1 MAKKKKKKKGL
12 RRPTIKELGITKEQK
27 ALRNE
32 VNKLAKRVN
41 TSFNTLRSAGYFN
54 MYASKQLIDK
64 LSISKLD
71 NFLSRKNDIIVH
83 TYDINKLTILKDLLT
98 KFIKS
103 KSSTV
108 KGINN
113 IRREQTIELGL
124 TLDIEPEESSRLLEI
139 FEDENYLTIQ
149 DLVIPSDM
157 WALIVEAKEYNY
169 SQDKF
174 IDLFEKN
181 ISTIPD
187 DNFRNALQSI
197 YDKYV

>member
-1 MAKKKKKKKGL
+1 MSKKRKKGL
-12 RRPTIKELGITKEQK
+12 RRPTRKELGITKEQK
-27 ALRNE
+27 ALHNE
-32 VNKLAKRVN
+32 VKLLAKRVN
-41 TSFNTLRSAGYFN
+41 TSFKTLRSTGYFN
-54 MYASKQLIDK
+54 MYSSKQLIDK
-64 LSISKLD
+64 LSISKLE
-71 NFLSRKNDIIVH
+71 NFLSKKNDIIVH
-83 TYDINKLTILKDLLT
+83 TYDINKLNILKDLLN

-103 KSSTV
+103 KSSTI
-108 KGINN
+108 KGINK

-139 FEDENYLTIQ
+139 FEDENYTTIQ
-149 DLVIPSDM
+149 DYVIPSDI
-157 WALIVEAKEYNY
+157 WALIVEAKEHNY

-187 DNFRNALQSI
+187 DNFRQALQSI

>member
-1 MAKKKKKKKGL
+1 MAKKRKKGFHRSSL
-12 RRPTIKELGITKEQK
+12 KDRGITKEQK
-27 ALRNE
+27 ALHNE

-41 TSFNTLRSAGYFN
+41 ASFNTLRTAGYFN
-54 MYASKQLIDK
+54 MYSSKQLIDK
-64 LSISKLD
+64 LSISKLE

-83 TYDINKLTILKDLLT
+83 TYDVNKLNILKDLLN
-98 KFIKS
+98 KFLKS
-103 KSSTV
+103 KSSTI

-139 FEDENYLTIQ
+139 FEDENYTTIQ
-149 DLVIPSDM
+149 DFVVPSDM
-157 WALIVEAKEYNY
+157 WALIVEAKEHNY
-169 SQDKF
+169 TKDKF

-187 DNFRNALQSI
+187 DNFRQALQSI

>member
-1 MAKKKKKKKGL
+1 MAKKRKKGFHRSSL
-12 RRPTIKELGITKEQK
+12 KDRGITKEQK

-41 TSFNTLRSAGYFN
+41 VSFNTLRSAGYLN

-64 LSISKLD
+64 LSISKLE

-83 TYDINKLTILKDLLT
+83 TYDIDKLNILKDLLN

-103 KSSTV
+103 KSSTI

-113 IRREQTIELGL
+113 IRREQKIELGL

-139 FEDENYLTIQ
+139 FEDENYTTIQ
-149 DLVIPSDM
+149 NVVPPSDI
-157 WALIVEAKEYNY
+157 WALIVEAKEHNY
-169 SQDKF
+169 TKDKF

-187 DNFRNALQSI
+187 DNFRSALQSI

>member
-1 MAKKKKKKKGL
+1 MAKKRKKGFHRSSL
-12 RRPTIKELGITKEQK
+12 KDRGITKEQK

-41 TSFNTLRSAGYFN
+41 ESFKTLRSAGYFN
-54 MYASKQLIDK
+54 MYSSKQLIDK
-64 LSISKLD
+64 LSISKLE

-83 TYDINKLTILKDLLT
+83 TYDIDKLNILKDLLN

-103 KSSTV
+103 KSSTI

-113 IRREQTIELGL
+113 IRREQKIELGL

-139 FEDENYLTIQ
+139 FEDENYTTIQ
-149 DLVIPSDM
+149 NVVPPSDI
-157 WALIVEAKEYNY
+157 WALIVEAKEHNY
-169 SQDKF
+169 TKDKF

-181 ISTIPD
+181 ISSIPD
-187 DNFRNALQSI
+187 DNFRQALQSI